1 MILVDSSVLIQ
12 VLGGRGDRPKAKLF
26 ERVIAQ
32 DIPFAIC
39 PFVYQEVLQGVADD
53 LTYRR
58 VRSYLETQE
67 CLWPPA
73 GLAGFEQS
81 ARLYRT
87 LGRQGVTVR
96 SMIDALIACT
106 AIYHHAPLLHD
117 DRDFDVMAEHVPELR
132 ILPVT
137 ALDGFLEG

>member
-1 MILVDSSVLIQ
+1 VILVDSSVLIHA
-12 VLGGRGDRPKAKLF
+12 LGGRADRPKARLF
-26 ERVIAQ
+26 EQVIAR

-73 GLAGFEQS
+73 GLAGYEQA
-81 ARLYRT
+81 ARLSWT
-87 LGRQGVTVR
+87 LRRQGVTVR
-96 SMIDALIACT
+96 STSDALIACT
-106 AIYHHAPLLHD
+106 AIHHHAPLLHD
-117 DRDFDVMAEHVPELR
+117 DRDFDVMAEHVPDLT
-132 ILPVT
+132 ILPAT
-137 ALDGFLEG
+137 ALDGFVGS